1 MSHPNN
7 INEQLAAHA
16 ALQQGPITEETPPV
30 LTGASGMAIINEM
43 FQRQARRLESQQQL
57 HVQDRKAV
65 EYTQAQLLV
74 MQAQLQWH
82 ASRYQERAEQV
93 TKSTETISRMQ
104 TYLGSMEAE
113 RERAVETAT
122 LLARDVNSLRQH
134 MEASQP
140 EKLQTLST
148 TLSDMAMRVCAR
160 PTNIPRANARDAWN
174 DSPPRLPP
182 HATAS
187 APASGPRPTHP

>member
-7 INEQLAAHA
+7 INEQLAQHA
-16 ALQQGPITEETPPV
+16 ALQGPIGEEQPPV

-82 ASRYQERAEQV
+82 A
-93 TKSTETISRMQ
+93 
-104 TYLGSMEAE
+104 
-113 RERAVETAT
+113 
-122 LLARDVNSLRQH
+122 
-134 MEASQP
+134 
-140 EKLQTLST
+140 
-148 TLSDMAMRVCAR
+148 
-160 PTNIPRANARDAWN
+160 
-174 DSPPRLPP
+174 
-182 HATAS
+182 
-187 APASGPRPTHP
+187 